1 MTGVKGMSARFE
13 IVVISLVKAT
23 DRRAAVS
30 QNLGTREGLSWRFF
44 DALHADSHEVQ
55 LSSNADRQVARYGR
69 RLGASE
75 IGCFKSHY
83 AVLQNF
89 ISEGTTPWLLVLED
103 DVWLDP
109 DFDILEVIDAA
120 EKRDLKCVRLF
131 VKMYKP
137 ARLLG
142 MLTGFRQLIQF
153 KSDPYGMQAYLISK
167 AGASAFLGSIHSIDL
182 PIDDELGR
190 FWRHKLPPVSVFPFP
205 ALEKAVPSNLESDRK
220 AHGASR
226 VSWRLDLIAFRI
238 SEKLQKIAFNLR
250 H

>member
-1 MTGVKGMSARFE
+1 MSARFE
-13 IVVISLVKAT
+13 IVVISLISAD
-23 DRRAAVS
+23 DRRRAIE
-30 QNLGTREGLSWRFF
+30 QNLGSRDRVSWRFF
-44 DALHADSHEVQ
+44 DALQADSDAVG
-55 LSSNADRQVARYGR
+55 LSIDPDRQIARYGR

-89 ISEGTTPWLLVLED
+89 ITKGNTPWLLVLED

-109 DFDILEVIDAA
+109 AFDILEVIDAA
-120 EKRDLKCVRLF
+120 EKRKLDCIRLF

-137 ARLLG
+137 ARVVG
-142 MLTGFRQLIQF
+142 MLSGFRQLVQY

-167 AGASAFLGSIHSIDL
+167 AGAAAFLNGIRSIDL

-190 FWRHKLPPVSVFPFP
+190 FWRHNLPPVSVFPFP
-205 ALEKAVPSNLESDRK
+205 AVEKAVPSNLEADRK
-220 AHGASR
+220 THGASR
-226 VSWRLDLIAFRI
+226 VRLRLDLIAFRV
-238 SEKLQKIAFNLR
+238 SEKLQKIVYNLR

>member
-1 MTGVKGMSARFE
+1 MSARFE
-13 IVVISLVKAT
+13 IVVISLITAD
-23 DRRAAVS
+23 DRRKAIE
-30 QNLGTREGLSWRFF
+30 QNLESRDRVSWRFF
-44 DALHADSHEVQ
+44 DALQADSDAVR
-55 LSSNADRQVARYGR
+55 LSSDPDRQIARYGR

-89 ISEGTTPWLLVLED
+89 ITKGDTPWLLVLED

-109 DFDILEVIDAA
+109 AFDILEVIDAA
-120 EKRDLKCVRLF
+120 EKRNLHCIRLF

-137 ARLLG
+137 ARMLG
-142 MLTGFRQLIQF
+142 MLSGFRQLIQY

-167 AGASAFLGSIHSIDL
+167 AGAAAFLNGIRSIDL

-190 FWRHKLPPVSVFPFP
+190 FWRHNLPPVSVFPFP
-205 ALEKAVPSNLESDRK
+205 AVEKAVPSNLESDRK
-220 AHGASR
+220 TQGASR
-226 VSWRLDLIAFRI
+226 VRWRLNLIAFRV
-238 SEKLQKIAFNLR
+238 SEKLQKIVFNLR

>member
-1 MTGVKGMSARFE
+1 MSARFE
-13 IVVISLVKAT
+13 IVVISLITAD
-23 DRRAAVS
+23 DRRKAIE
-30 QNLGTREGLSWRFF
+30 QNLESRDRVSWRFF
-44 DALHADSHEVQ
+44 DALQADSDAVG
-55 LSSNADRQVARYGR
+55 LSSDPDRQIARYGR

-83 AVLQNF
+83 AVLQSF
-89 ISEGTTPWLLVLED
+89 IATGNTPWLLVLED

-109 DFDILEVIDAA
+109 AFDILEVIDAA
-120 EKRDLKCVRLF
+120 EKRNLHCIRLF

-142 MLTGFRQLIQF
+142 MLSGFRQLIQY

-167 AGASAFLGSIHSIDL
+167 AGAAAFLNGIRSIDL

-190 FWRHKLPPVSVFPFP
+190 FWRHNLPPVSVFPSP
-205 ALEKAVPSNLESDRK
+205 AVEKAVPSNLESDRK
-220 AHGASR
+220 THGASR
-226 VSWRLDLIAFRI
+226 VRWRLNLIAFRV
-238 SEKLQKIAFNLR
+238 SEKLQKIVFNLR